1 MISRLLR
8 SLAGGA
14 LFLALASPSLA
25 AQTATAPQLVA
36 DDVDLS
42 VIDRIEAEGLERSQV
57 PELASYLTD
66 VIGPRLTGSPGMTRA
81 NEWTAQ
87 MFREWGLSNV
97 RIEPWGEFGR
107 GWEVV
112 SYSGRILTPFVQ
124 PLNAYPVAWT
134 GSTPGK
140 ITGQA
145 LVVKADSVE
154 DLASYEGKLAGAIV
168 LVSNPPEVEPEWE
181 PSDRRRSLEELLAPA
196 EEAEQPR
203 MDPAE
208 REKRIAEWRKRRAVR
223 MAIDSAMTAEGVAA
237 MIVPSSRQYG
247 ILRGGGNSAGRDG
260 SKPDP
265 KPTVVVSIEQYNEMY
280 RNLERGVPV
289 ELELDVRTRFFDDDL
304 QGYNTLADLP
314 GSDLADQYVMIGAHL
329 DSWHYGTGATD
340 NAAGSVVMM
349 EAMRILK
356 SLGLQPRRTIRI
368 ALWSGEEQGL
378 LGSRAWVEANE
389 DLHPQISAYLNVDN
403 GTGRIRGIWTQSNP
417 AVAPIFEQI
426 LWPFKDL
433 GVVTVKNGNTGGTDH
448 LAFDAAGIPGFN
460 FIQDPIEYGIRTHH
474 TRSDTYERL
483 VLEDLEQAAVIVAW
497 TAYHLAMRDE
507 MMPRKAPPASTSE

>member
-1 MISRLLR
+1 
-8 SLAGGA
+8 
-14 LFLALASPSLA
+14 
-25 AQTATAPQLVA
+25 
-36 DDVDLS
+36 
-42 VIDRIEAEGLERSQV
+42 
-57 PELASYLTD
+57 
-66 VIGPRLTGSPGMTRA
+66 
-81 NEWTAQ
+81 
-87 MFREWGLSNV
+87 
-97 RIEPWGEFGR
+97 
-107 GWEVV
+107 
-112 SYSGRILTPFVQ
+112 
-124 PLNAYPVAWT
+124 
-134 GSTPGK
+134 
-140 ITGQA
+140 
-145 LVVKADSVE
+145 
-154 DLASYEGKLAGAIV
+154 
-168 LVSNPPEVEPEWE
+168 
-181 PSDRRRSLEELLAPA
+181 
-196 EEAEQPR
+196 
-203 MDPAE
+203 
-208 REKRIAEWRKRRAVR
+208 
-223 MAIDSAMTAEGVAA
+223 
-237 MIVPSSRQYG
+237 
-247 ILRGGGNSAGRDG
+247 
-260 SKPDP
+260 
-265 KPTVVVSIEQYNEMY
+265 VVVSIEQYNEMY